1 MPNMVDVNTLND
13 AALSALKDLIRALAV
28 TGPDKG
34 DGSCVSLN
42 LQVQGSTLRLG
53 PAANGAVSYL
63 DLSGFLG
70 SKLSAASLAAA
81 LAEWEHSENTGRGI
95 PPRKPSATKAIEDAK
110 NRIRD
115 SRPKRAGN
123 VSVTLGGT
131 ITY

>member
-1 MPNMVDVNTLND
+1 
-13 AALSALKDLIRALAV
+13 
-28 TGPDKG
+28 
-34 DGSCVSLN
+34 
-42 LQVQGSTLRLG
+42 
-53 PAANGAVSYL
+53 VSYL

-95 PPRKPSATKAIEDAK
+95 PPRKPEAAKAIEDAK

-115 SRPKRAGN
+115 GRQKRPGN